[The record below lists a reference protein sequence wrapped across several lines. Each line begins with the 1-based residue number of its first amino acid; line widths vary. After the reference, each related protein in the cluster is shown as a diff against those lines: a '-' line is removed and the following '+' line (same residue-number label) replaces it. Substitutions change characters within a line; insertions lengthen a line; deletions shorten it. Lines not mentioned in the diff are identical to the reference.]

1 MSKDV
6 AYIVMLAGPGVNGEQ
21 ILYLQGELIARAGGA
36 SAEQLAKSRRSQER
50 TFAILR
56 AAPDTARAR
65 MDVEKFALEELAA
78 LSPEERKAAGIREG
92 VADSTLARQQ
102 AAQVASPW
110 FRYFLTY
117 EPTSSLGRVQV
128 PVLAINGSLDLQ
140 VPPSQ
145 NLPVIKK
152 ALEDGR
158 NPDATVLELPGLN
171 HLFQEAKTG
180 APSEYAQIE
189 QTMSPVALTTVGDW
203 IVRRFVSSR

>member
-1 MSKDV
+1 
-6 AYIVMLAGPGVNGEQ
+6 MLAGPGVNGEE
-21 ILYLQGELIARAGGA
+21 ILYLQGELIAKAGGA
-36 SAEQLAKSRRSQER
+36 TPEQLARSRRNQER
-50 TFAILR
+50 TFALLR